1 MGTWSS
7 SAAPIQAVEVILIVV
22 FLLVLLGVAIPSIVT
37 FWRSYH
43 QLRRDRRARK
53 LHFGE
58 PR

>member
-1 MGTWSS
+1 MTAG
-7 SAAPIQAVEVILIVV
+7 PVGVVQVILIVV
-22 FLLVLLGVAIPSIVT
+22 FSLVVLGIGVPCVVT
-37 FWRSYH
+37 FWRSYR